1 MSSISTFLLT
11 RTQKE
16 PFMSCLQMPIL
27 PLRIM
32 LHVKSTANMQLVQ
45 MKKKKLGRVSNT
57 SWSVNDISPLMRESL
72 VPLTLDGVLVA
83 PLKKTNSLERKNHIP
98 VGSCTIYSEGQ
109 MLTELALQHSSVS
122 YALPMLQWEL
132 KHFDETLRRLYLEN
146 VIWIK
151 KG

>member
-1 MSSISTFLLT
+1 
-11 RTQKE
+11 
-16 PFMSCLQMPIL
+16 
-27 PLRIM
+27 
-32 LHVKSTANMQLVQ
+32 
-45 MKKKKLGRVSNT
+45 
-57 SWSVNDISPLMRESL
+57 
-72 VPLTLDGVLVA
+72 
-83 PLKKTNSLERKNHIP
+83 
-98 VGSCTIYSEGQ
+98 